1 MKELGKFLREHDTG
15 EDHEHPRP
23 LKDGEGADDQEFLE
37 LMSQYKDVRRKDPKA
52 AGKILEKSQQLSEK
66 GDVSPKAKLA
76 AAYL

>member
-1 MKELGKFLREHDTG
+1 MKELSKFLQEHDTG
-15 EDHEHPRP
+15 EEHEHPRP